1 MPHINQAKERLF
13 NEYLT
18 TIPSKADLPPE
29 IKQWLS
35 DIEWQL
41 HTAHSLLYCLCASG
55 DAAAERQDL
64 FTKFLSQEM
73 PAALRVVD
81 RLLEEILAELMQP

>member
-1 MPHINQAKERLF
+1 MAYINQAKNNLF
-13 NEYLT
+13 NEYLL
-18 TIPSKADLPPE
+18 TIPSKADLPAA

-41 HTAHSLLYCLCASG
+41 HTAHSRLYCLCAAS
-55 DAAAERQDL
+55 DEAAERQDL
-64 FTKFLSQEM
+64 FSKFLPQEM

-81 RLLEEILAELMQP
+81 RLLEEVLAELMQP

>member
-1 MPHINQAKERLF
+1 MTYINQAKNSLF

-41 HTAHSLLYCLCASG
+41 HTAHSLLYCLCAAS
-55 DAAAERQDL
+55 DEAAERQGDGKAQL
-64 FTKFLSQEM
+64 GQPDQKAQIFH
-73 PAALRVVD
+73 AI
-81 RLLEEILAELMQP
+81 LLKSP